1 MKKCFVISP
10 IGADDSDT
18 RKIADETLEFVI
30 EPACN
35 AKGYDVTRSDKI
47 SDNGM
52 ITQSIIENL
61 LQSDIAIA
69 DLSDKNPNVF
79 YELAVRHAYGLPVIQ
94 ITRDALDKIPFDV
107 HNVRTIQYDLS
118 ASGAK
123 KASEEIEKVIESIE
137 NGNKTLNPIT
147 SVSSILNISPNSSS
161 EKDEVLS
168 ELLLRVNSIPERLDV
183 LENNIGVRFSQM
195 LTAFSESLSGKTTPA
210 TTEDDIK
217 NRFLENL
224 MQTLMDDPQK
234 GMAQMNNLLSV
245 QKQMEKINNNN
256 ENNND

>member
-10 IGADDSDT
+10 IGAEGSET
-18 RKIADETLEFVI
+18 RKNADDTLEFVI
-30 EPACN
+30 EPACK
-35 AKGYDVTRSDKI
+35 AKGYDVIRSDKI

-69 DLSDKNPNVF
+69 DLSGRNPNVF
-79 YELAVRHAYGLPVIQ
+79 YELAVRHAHGFPVIQ
-94 ITRDALDKIPFDV
+94 ITSDSIDQIPFDV

-123 KASEEIEKVIESIE
+123 KASEDIEKVIDSIE

-147 SVSSILNISPNSSS
+147 SVSSILNINPNTSS
-161 EKDEVLS
+161 EKEEVLS
-168 ELLLRVNSIPERLDV
+168 ELLLRVNSIPEKLDV

-195 LTAFSESLSGKTTPA
+195 LTAFADSLSSKPA
-210 TTEDDIK
+210 QTATEDDIK
-217 NRFLENL
+217 NRFLEGL
-224 MQTLMDDPQK
+224 MQTIINDPQK
-234 GMAQMNNLLSV
+234 GMTQMNNLLSV
-245 QKQMEKINNNN
+245 QKELDKFNKQGK
-256 ENNND
+256 